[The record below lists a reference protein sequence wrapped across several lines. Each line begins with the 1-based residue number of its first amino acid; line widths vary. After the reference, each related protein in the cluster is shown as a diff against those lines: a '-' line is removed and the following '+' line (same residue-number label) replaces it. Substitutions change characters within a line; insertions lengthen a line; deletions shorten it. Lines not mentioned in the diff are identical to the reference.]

1 MVNRNSTKWVGGKKK
16 KRKTERKGFI
26 LECNKTLDF
35 FPPFIWRL
43 QECNFQIRLQTSI
56 YLISRYLLSLYV
68 SIFLRKK
75 KKESHRENLQLFSP
89 KKQKIQQ
96 EILSEKKRYQKRHY
110 KRPRVCLLGSAK
122 WWWWSLRMLQL
133 LFCCLPSSH
142 HFGESLV
149 IGTYSS
155 FAIISEQ

>member
-16 KRKTERKGFI
+16 KRKTERKAFI

-75 KKESHRENLQLFSP
+75 KK
-89 KKQKIQQ
+89 KVT
-96 EILSEKKRYQKRHY
+96 EK
-110 KRPRVCLLGSAK
+110 
-122 WWWWSLRMLQL
+122 
-133 LFCCLPSSH
+133 
-142 HFGESLV
+142 
-149 IGTYSS
+149 TYSS
-155 FAIISEQ
+155 SLPRSRKSSRKFSAKKNDTKRGIINVPGFASRGVLNGGGGPWGCCSSYSAAYLPHIISENLWW